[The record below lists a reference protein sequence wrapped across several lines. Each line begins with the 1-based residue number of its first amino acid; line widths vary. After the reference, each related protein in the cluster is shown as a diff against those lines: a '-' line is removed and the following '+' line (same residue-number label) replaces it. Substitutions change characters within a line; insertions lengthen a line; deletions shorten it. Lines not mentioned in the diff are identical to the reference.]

1 MNILLQ
7 IIIFTVFIIIGHYVW
22 IYMKDTFTIK
32 KTKDLNTTIEKYK
45 TLMETDLEEKKRI
58 ESDEKNN
65 ESIVENDL
73 NQFLLELQLQKNHLK
88 NDI

>member
-1 MNILLQ
+1 
-7 IIIFTVFIIIGHYVW
+7 
-22 IYMKDTFTIK
+22 MKDTFTIK

-65 ESIVENDL
+65 ESIIENDL
-73 NQFLLELQLQKNHLK
+73 NQFLLELELQKNHLK